1 MSVRRRGK
9 RYVIDYYPKGR
20 KGPRKRLTL
29 PAAVTTEDEA
39 LEFEQEFRRASRD
52 PEEPEIPKGSTATDV
67 WPSYASWYELHREP
81 TTLKDLNLSWDN
93 HLKRQF
99 GHLRLD
105 EINSRH
111 ITVYKRFRKTEG
123 GSNRTINKE
132 LSYLGGFLR
141 WCRDEENGLADRPT
155 FFRIEKLPY
164 KRPIPMVLS
173 VAETLAM
180 IRAAEPRYQALFLAL
195 YAAGLRS
202 SEARHLKPENVDEA
216 NRQIIVRQKGGGQKI
231 VPANRL
237 LLEHLKAIA
246 PKRPDQHYFFNP
258 RTGAPLKDIRRAIT
272 RAKTAAGVVKKVT
285 PHLFRHSI
293 ATHLLGSG
301 ANLRTIQQLLGH
313 SQLATTEIYTHVAV
327 EHMQGA
333 VDKLLADVNIPVG
346 DYKKEKKKRQV
357 KKKVTTRGK
366 KLSI

>member
-1 MSVRRRGK
+1 MSIRRRGEK
-9 RYVIDYYPKGR
+9 YVIDYYPKGR

-29 PAAVTTEDEA
+29 PAAVTTEEEA
-39 LEFEQEFRRASRD
+39 REFEQEFRRASKE
-52 PEEPEIPKGSTATDV
+52 PEEPEIPKGSTVSDV

-81 TTLKDLNLSWDN
+81 TTLKDLSLSWNN

-105 EINSRH
+105 EISPRH
-111 ITVYKRFRKTEG
+111 ITVYKRFRKAEN

-141 WCRDEENGLADRPT
+141 WCRNEENGLADRPA

-164 KRPIPMVLS
+164 RRPIPMVLS
-173 VAETLAM
+173 IGETLAM
-180 IRAAEPRYQALFLAL
+180 IRAAEPRYRALFLAL

-202 SEARHLKPENVDEA
+202 SEARHLKPGDVDEA
-216 NRQIIVRQKGGGQKI
+216 NRQIVVRQKGGGQKV

-237 LLEHLKAIA
+237 LLEHLKAIE
-246 PKRPDQHYFFNP
+246 PKGQDQYYFLNP
-258 RTGAPLKDIRRAIT
+258 RTGKPLKDIRRAIA
-272 RAKTAAGVVKKVT
+272 RARAAAGVMKKVT

-333 VDKLLADVNIPVG
+333 VDKLLENVDIPVG
-346 DYKKEKKKRQV
+346 DYKNRMEKRDV
-357 KKKVTTRGK
+357 R
-366 KLSI
+366 